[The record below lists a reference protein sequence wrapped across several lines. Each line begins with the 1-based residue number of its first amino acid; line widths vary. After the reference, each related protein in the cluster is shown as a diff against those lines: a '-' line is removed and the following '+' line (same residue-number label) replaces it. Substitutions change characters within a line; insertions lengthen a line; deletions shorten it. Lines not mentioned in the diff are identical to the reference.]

1 MSRTVFPMKREHI
14 FFFPLP
20 PNKDLLEIYFH
31 GFFLNVPRKNNSRSK
46 KVDRFAS
53 NIFTLNYPPPP
64 QNAVFI
70 FGSNVDRRLAY
81 RVSMAK

>member
-31 GFFLNVPRKNNSRSK
+31 GFFLNVPRKNNAILAQK
-46 KVDRFAS
+46 KLIDSPIR
-53 NIFTLNYPPPP
+53 IFSL
-64 QNAVFI
+64 
-70 FGSNVDRRLAY
+70 
-81 RVSMAK
+81 